1 MREEIE
7 TTDATGLRL
16 CNTISL
22 LMPAYSYNIGCAWT
36 QEVSLP
42 AVEEFTCRL
51 LLALEEVL
59 PGEIKEYF
67 GLSKRECEVL
77 VETLL
82 HNKLAIY
89 TNDGHLAPSP
99 MLLDRTKGNP
109 AIAPSLTKYVERI
122 ETPLFELLT
131 VTIMPNSAY
140 SRSRFGLPEIPIPAE
155 NRNISNSTIA
165 EAFGRQF
172 KAFLDYS
179 RRPEG
184 ETRKTRLYKVS
195 TCDQATLVQIPV
207 DLEIWLLP
215 SPAGDVDVIKKVSE
229 KVSGV
234 RQRPLSM
241 ELEAKI
247 SDFLNG
253 MKIPTGGLTLAE
265 FCQTFSDTVLERYI
279 DERGLDINRWLVD
292 HAHRK
297 TGYGSSMTR
306 AMIGPIYD
314 NNNRITIR
322 GMLDD
327 MAKDWAEGQSHNALW
342 LSSSVPLWG
351 ASGFLLSEF
360 CAKTAELL
368 CEQKNGKGK
377 ITAIFSFEDEKEIR
391 QIRRNYHSRI
401 PNGIAFEGY
410 DLQDR
415 VEIFLIP
422 GQLAVVQYHSQP
434 SQESAVTVPIGYV
447 SVDPERVAMIDAFLN
462 SRLAGRG
469 EPHLAW
475 AEGDERDI
483 QNLVDPAR
491 LRAISVSPR
500 PLPMS
505 NRPRLTLKK
514 PRQS

>member
-1 MREEIE
+1 MREEFE

-16 CNTISL
+16 CNTVSL
-22 LMPAYSYNIGCAWT
+22 LMPAYSYHIGCAWT
-36 QEVSLP
+36 KEVSLP

-51 LLALEEVL
+51 LLTLEEIL
-59 PGEIKEYF
+59 PGEIQEYF
-67 GLSKRECEVL
+67 GLSKRECDVL
-77 VETLL
+77 VETLV
-82 HNKLAIY
+82 HSKLAFY

-99 MLLDRTKGNP
+99 MLLERTKGNP
-109 AIAPSLTKYVERI
+109 AIAPSLTKYEERI
-122 ETPLFELLT
+122 ENPVFELLT
-131 VTIMPNSAY
+131 LTIMPNSSY

-155 NRNISNSTIA
+155 NRNISTSAIT
-165 EAFGRQF
+165 EAFGRQS
-172 KAFLDYS
+172 KAYLDYS

-184 ETRKTRLYKVS
+184 ETRKTHLYKVG
-195 TCDQATLVQIPV
+195 TCDQGSLVQIPV

-247 SDFLNG
+247 SDYLNG
-253 MKIPTGGLTLAE
+253 MKIPTGGLTLGE
-265 FCQTFSDTVLERYI
+265 FCQAFSDTVLERYI

-292 HAHRK
+292 HAQRK
-297 TGYGSSMTR
+297 TGYGSQMTR
-306 AMIGPIYD
+306 ALIGPIYD

-327 MAKDWAEGQSHNALW
+327 MAKDWVEGQSHNALW

-377 ITAIFSFEDEKEIR
+377 ITAIFPFEDKREIAD
-391 QIRRNYHSRI
+391 IRRKYHSRI

-447 SVDPERVAMIDAFLN
+447 TIDSERVAVIDAFLN
-462 SRLAGRG
+462 RRLSGRG
-469 EPHLAW
+469 EPHVAW
-475 AEGDERDI
+475 TETHDRDI
-483 QNLVDPAR
+483 HTLVDADR
-491 LRAISVSPR
+491 LAAIDPDLLA
-500 PLPMS
+500 LPMTS
-505 NRPRLTLKK
+505 RVTLTLKK
-514 PRQS
+514 PQK